1 MIMTILR
8 DNVRFVLLLL
18 AGVFLLACGKDGD
31 MPLTPPGEEEIPP
44 EEVVPEVPEE
54 EYLSPYVVSSAV
66 MTFCYYDIEGQI
78 DTLEQRIDFNMEVY
92 GTDTPDLRNIPL
104 KLVTRDGFEAEN
116 VKDGVVTMTL
126 STRKATRISFIKDT
140 CTVDYD
146 IYVTPVVKEAPAT
159 EFNIHAGVNLSY
171 WFQEDVPWPEYE
183 TLEQIAQYGF
193 DHVRLPFDTKVI
205 FNQLG
210 VVNRENMDELR
221 QVVDRCLE
229 LGLRVILDM
238 HWLEAGNLF
247 YQEPAAQ
254 ELVSNWK
261 NLMGE
266 FSKYPNEM
274 LAYEILNEPHGPGWE
289 LMQRRMTHLIR
300 HSEPARVLFV
310 SPDGYNAEGAS
321 KFYLHKGDPNM
332 IITFHYYEPMLA
344 SHRKSWGYTGPSHYP
359 GLLFSDAEWDAMSE
373 ANREIAQWHR
383 GNVYDYEYAYN
394 KMKAAAETA
403 AQNGLRLHCGE
414 FGYSKTNIWEER
426 VQWFRDVVK
435 AFNDNGIVYT
445 TWENWG
451 GDFGPGDWASRPDEE
466 IIGILLQKD

>member
-1 MIMTILR
+1 MTILR
-8 DNVRFVLLLL
+8 DSVRFVLLLF
-18 AGVFLLACGKDGD
+18 AGVVIFACGKEAGV
-31 MPLTPPGEEEIPP
+31 PLTPPGDEDGPAED
-44 EEVVPEVPEE
+44 VVPEAPEE

-66 MTFCYYDIEGQI
+66 MTFSYYDVEGQI
-78 DTLEQRIDFNMEVY
+78 DTLEQRIDFNLDVY

-104 KLVTRDGFEAEN
+104 TLVTRDGFEAKN

-126 STRKATRISFIKDT
+126 STKKATKISFIRDT
-140 CTVDYD
+140 CAVDYD
-146 IYVTPVVKEAPAT
+146 IYVTPTVKEAPAT

-171 WFQEDVPWPEYE
+171 WFQEGVPWPEYE

-193 DHVRLPFDTKVI
+193 DHVRLPFDTKVV

-210 VVNRENMDELR
+210 VINRNNMNQLR

-300 HSEPARVLFV
+300 HSEPSRVLFV

-344 SHRKSWGYTGPSHYP
+344 SHRKAWGYTGPSHYP
-359 GLLFSDAEWDAMSE
+359 GSLFSESEWNAMSD
-373 ANREIAQWHR
+373 ANREMAQWHK
-383 GNVYDYEYAYN
+383 GNVYDYEYACN

-403 AQNGLRLHCGE
+403 AKNGLRLHCGE
-414 FGYSKTNIWEER
+414 FGYSKTNVREER

-435 AFNDNGIVYT
+435 AFNENGIVYT

-451 GDFGPGDWASRPDEE
+451 GDFGPGDWSGKPDEE
-466 IIGILLQKD
+466 VIEILLQKD

>member
-1 MIMTILR
+1 MIMTIHR
-8 DNVRFVLLLL
+8 DSVRFVLLLF
-18 AGVFLLACGKDGD
+18 AGMLSLACGKDSGI
-31 MPLTPPGEEEIPP
+31 PLTPSGDEEVSAEG
-44 EEVVPEVPEE
+44 VVPEVPEE
-54 EYLSPYVVSSAV
+54 ESLSTYVVSSAV
-66 MTFCYYDIEGQI
+66 MTFSYYDIEGQI
-78 DTLEQRIDFNMEVY
+78 DTLEQRIDFNLVVY

-104 KLVTRDGFEAEN
+104 TLVTREGFEAKN

-126 STRKATRISFIKDT
+126 STKKATKISFIRDT
-140 CTVDYD
+140 CIVDYD
-146 IYVTPVVKEAPAT
+146 IYVTPTVKEAPAT
-159 EFNIHAGVNLSY
+159 EFNIYAGVNLSY
-171 WFQEDVPWPEYE
+171 WFQESVPWPEYE

-193 DHVRLPFDTKVI
+193 DHVRLPFDSKVI

-210 VVNRENMDELR
+210 VINRDNMNELR
-221 QVVDRCLE
+221 RVVDRCLE

-310 SPDGYNAEGAS
+310 SPDGYNADGAS
-321 KFYLHKGDPNM
+321 NFHLHKGDPNM

-344 SHRKSWGYTGPSHYP
+344 SHRKLWSYTGPSHYP
-359 GLLFSDAEWDAMSE
+359 GLLFSEAEWNDMSE
-373 ANREIAQWHR
+373 ANREIAQWYK
-383 GNVYDYEYAYN
+383 GNVYDYDYACN

-403 AQNGLRLHCGE
+403 AKNGLRLHCGE
-414 FGYSKTNIWEER
+414 FGYSKTNNRDER
-426 VQWFRDVVK
+426 VQWFRDVVN
-435 AFNDNGIVYT
+435 AFNANGIVYT

-451 GDFGPGDWASRPDEE
+451 GDFGPGDWAGKPDEE
-466 IIGILLQKD
+466 VIDILLQKD